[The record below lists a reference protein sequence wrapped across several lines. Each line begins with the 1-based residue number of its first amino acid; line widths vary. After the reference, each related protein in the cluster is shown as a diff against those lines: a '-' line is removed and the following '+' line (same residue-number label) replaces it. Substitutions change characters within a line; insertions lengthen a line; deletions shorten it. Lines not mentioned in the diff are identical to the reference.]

1 MDVADE
7 SKGLQKVFAARN
19 NRELSEGYD
28 AWAERYDQ
36 DVLRFGYKIPAIVT
50 GFVGR
55 YLRPDDGTVLDAGV
69 GTGILGET
77 LKLLG
82 YESLVGIDLS
92 EGMLEKARQ
101 KGVYRT
107 LHQMVLGE
115 RLDLLNDAFAGTV
128 SVGVF
133 TAGHAP
139 PDSFEELIRATKAGG
154 YIIFS
159 IRMDIYLN
167 EGFKDKQGALEREK
181 RWQLA
186 EVSEA
191 FRSLPF
197 LREPQAESRVFVYEV
212 C

>member
-7 SKGLQKVFAARN
+7 FKGLQKVFAARD
-19 NRELSEGYD
+19 NRELTEGYD
-28 AWAERYDQ
+28 AWAEWYDQ
-36 DVLRFGYKIPAIVT
+36 DVLRFGYKIPTIVA

-55 YLRPDDGTVLDAGV
+55 YLSPAEGTVLDAGA

-77 LKLLG
+77 LTLLA
-82 YESLVGIDLS
+82 YENLVGIDLS
-92 EGMLEKARQ
+92 PGMLAKARR

-115 RLDLLNDAFAGTV
+115 HLDFPNDTFAGTV

-139 PDSFEELIRATKAGG
+139 LESFEELIRVTKPGG

-159 IRMDIYLN
+159 IRIDVYLN
-167 EGFKDKQGALEREK
+167 EGFKDKQDALVREK
-181 RWQLA
+181 KWRLA
-186 EVSEA
+186 EVSET

-197 LREPQAESRVFVYEV
+197 LREPQVDSQIFVYEV

>member
-1 MDVADE
+1 LDVGDE

-19 NRELSEGYD
+19 NRELTEGYD

-55 YLRPDDGTVLDAGV
+55 YLRPAAGAILDAGA

-92 EGMLEKARQ
+92 RGMLEKARQ
-101 KGVYRT
+101 KGVYKT
-107 LHQMVLGE
+107 LRQMVLGE
-115 RLDLLNDAFAGTV
+115 HLDFPNDTFAGTV

-139 PDSFEELIRATKAGG
+139 LDSFEELIRVTKPAGC
-154 YIIFS
+154 IIFS
-159 IRMDIYLN
+159 IRIDLYLN
-167 EGFKDKQGALEREK
+167 EGFKDKQDALEREK

-197 LREPQAESRVFVYEV
+197 LREPQVESRVFVYEV

>member
-1 MDVADE
+1 LDAADE
-7 SKGLQKVFAARN
+7 SKELQKVFAARN
-19 NRELSEGYD
+19 NRELTEGYD

-36 DVLRFGYKIPAIVT
+36 DVLRLGYKIPAIVT
-50 GFVGR
+50 GFAGR
-55 YLRPDDGTVLDAGV
+55 YLRPDEGKVLDAGV
-69 GTGILGET
+69 GTGILGEI
-77 LKLLG
+77 LKPLG

-92 EGMLEKARQ
+92 QGMLERAHQ

-115 RLDLLNDAFAGTV
+115 RLDFPNDAFIGTV

-139 PDSFEELIRATKAGG
+139 LESFEELIRVTKPGG

-159 IRMDIYLN
+159 IRTDVYLN
-167 EGFKDKQGALEREK
+167 EGYKDKQDALEREK
-181 RWQLA
+181 RWRLA

-197 LREPQAESRVFVYEV
+197 LGEPQVESRVFVYEV
-212 C
+212 S

>member
-1 MDVADE
+1 LDVADE

-19 NRELSEGYD
+19 NQELTEGYD

-50 GFVGR
+50 GLTGR
-55 YLRPDDGTVLDAGV
+55 YLRSAEGTILDAGA

-82 YESLVGIDLS
+82 YENLVGIDLS
-92 EGMLEKARQ
+92 QGMLGKALR

-115 RLDLLNDAFAGTV
+115 HLDFPNDTFDGTI

-139 PDSFEELIRATKAGG
+139 LESFEELIRVTKPGG

-159 IRMDIYLN
+159 IRIDVYLN
-167 EGFKDKQGALEREK
+167 EGFKDKQNALERQK

-186 EVSEA
+186 EVSET

-197 LREPQAESRVFVYEV
+197 LREPQVESQIFVYEV

>member
-1 MDVADE
+1 LDVANE

-19 NRELSEGYD
+19 NQELTEGYD

-50 GFVGR
+50 GLAGR
-55 YLRPDDGTVLDAGV
+55 YLRSAEGTILDAGA

-82 YESLVGIDLS
+82 YENLVGIDLS
-92 EGMLEKARQ
+92 QGMLGKALR

-115 RLDLLNDAFAGTV
+115 HLDFPNDTFDGTIL
-128 SVGVF
+128 VGVF

-139 PDSFEELIRATKAGG
+139 LESFEELIRVTKPGG

-159 IRMDIYLN
+159 IRIDVYLN
-167 EGFKDKQGALEREK
+167 EGFKDKQNALERQK

-186 EVSEA
+186 EVSET

-197 LREPQAESRVFVYEV
+197 LREPQVESQIFVYEV

>member
-1 MDVADE
+1 MDIVDE
-7 SKGLQKVFAARN
+7 SKGLQKVFTSRN
-19 NRELSEGYD
+19 NRELTEGYD

-36 DVLRFGYKIPAIVT
+36 DVLRLGYKIPAIVT
-50 GFVGR
+50 GFAGR
-55 YLRPDDGTVLDAGV
+55 YLRPAEGTVLDAGA

-92 EGMLEKARQ
+92 QGMLEKARQ
-101 KGVYRT
+101 KGAYKT
-107 LHQMVLGE
+107 LQQMVLGE
-115 RLDLLNDAFAGTV
+115 HLGFPTDIFAGTI

-139 PDSFEELIRATKAGG
+139 LESFEELIRVTKPGG

-159 IRMDIYLN
+159 IRVDVYLN
-167 EGFKDKQGALEREK
+167 QGFKDKQDTLEREK
-181 RWQLA
+181 RWQLV
-186 EVSEA
+186 EVSET

-197 LREPQAESRVFVYEV
+197 LREPQVESQIFVYEV